1 MDWPYV
7 LQAEVHVPGTR
18 GGNAQTST
26 LFPFQLVM
34 DRGVLSINLY
44 LDEIKLG
51 YFFSVMDGFE

>member
-1 MDWPYV
+1 M

-26 LFPFQLVM
+26 LFPLQLVM